1 MLLYHGNR
9 SFVKIFDERNYKT
22 MTNRLTEIITE
33 IRQNPEITEALKAL
47 CYFIRSAEL
56 PAEVSSTAWMA
67 AAHRK
72 GGAQA

>member
-1 MLLYHGNR
+1 
-9 SFVKIFDERNYKT
+9 
-22 MTNRLTEIITE
+22 MTNRLTEIINE
-33 IRQNPEITEALKAL
+33 VRQSPEITEALKAL

>member
-1 MLLYHGNR
+1 
-9 SFVKIFDERNYKT
+9 
-22 MTNRLTEIITE
+22 MTNRLTAIVAE
-33 IRQNPEITEALKAL
+33 IRQSPEITEALKVL

-67 AAHRK
+67 AHQK

>member
-1 MLLYHGNR
+1 
-9 SFVKIFDERNYKT
+9 
-22 MTNRLTEIITE
+22 MTNRLPEIITE
-33 IRQNPEITEALKAL
+33 VRQSPEITEALKAL

-56 PAEVSSTAWMA
+56 PAEVASTAWM